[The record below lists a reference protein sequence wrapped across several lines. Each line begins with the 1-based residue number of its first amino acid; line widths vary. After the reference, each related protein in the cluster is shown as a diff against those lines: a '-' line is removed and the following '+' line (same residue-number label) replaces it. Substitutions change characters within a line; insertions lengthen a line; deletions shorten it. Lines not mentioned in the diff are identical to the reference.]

1 MNTRNHSRTSPTLA
15 FKLQAVAPGLQDFNH
30 DIPATATPSLVTNEP
45 RTAVSNSQI
54 AYFAHKTERQYCPVF
69 PCVPVGTS
77 TNQERPENG
86 YAAKKAGFFISAAAN
101 SQYPS
106 ADFDAAG
113 GQRAAGGPGADG
125 AGGGRADLGDVDCPG
140 APQADAPR
148 PTAALSPELIHALAQ
163 AYHHARRA
171 AELEDETPGFD
182 EDGEPLITDEDLEQ
196 AHADWINDGRG
207 FGA

>member
-1 MNTRNHSRTSPTLA
+1 MVAHSRTPPINPLSFRSRGVPPELRK
-15 FKLQAVAPGLQDFNH
+15 FKH
-30 DIPATATPSLVTNEP
+30 DIPETATPRLVTNEP
-45 RTAVSNSQI
+45 RTAISNSQS

-69 PCVPVGTS
+69 PCLAVDLS
-77 TNQERPENG
+77 RNQESPANG

-113 GQRAAGGPGADG
+113 GQRAAGGTGAGG
-125 AGGGRADLGDVDCPG
+125 AGGGRADLGDVDRPG
-140 APQADAPR
+140 TPQADAPR
-148 PTAALSPELIHALAQ
+148 STAALSPELIHALAM

-171 AELEDETPGFD
+171 WALEPDEPELD
-182 EDGEPLITDEDLEQ
+182 EDGEPIITEEDLEQ

>member
-1 MNTRNHSRTSPTLA
+1 MNARNHPGPLPTLA

-69 PCVPVGTS
+69 PCLVVDLS
-77 TNQERPENG
+77 RNQESPENG

-106 ADFDAAG
+106 TDFDAAG
-113 GQRAAGGPGADG
+113 GQRAAGGAGADG
-125 AGGGRADLGDVDCPG
+125 IGGGRADLGNVDCPG

-171 AELEDETPGFD
+171 WALEPDEPELD
-182 EDGEPLITDEDLEQ
+182 EDGEPIITEEDLEQ
-196 AHADWINDGRG
+196 AHADWIADGRG

>member
-1 MNTRNHSRTSPTLA
+1 MNARNHPGPLPKLP
-15 FKLQAVAPGLQDFNH
+15 FKLRVIPPELHKVNH

-45 RTAVSNSQI
+45 RTAISNSQI
-54 AYFAHKTERQYCPVF
+54 AYFAHKTERQYCSIF
-69 PCVPVGTS
+69 PCLPRDTS
-77 TNQERPENG
+77 RNQESPENG
-86 YAAKKAGFFISAAAN
+86 NAAKKAGFFISAAAN

-113 GQRAAGGPGADG
+113 GQRAAGGAG
-125 AGGGRADLGDVDCPG
+125 AGGAGGSRADLGNVDRPG
-140 APQADAPR
+140 APQADAPG

-171 AELEDETPGFD
+171 WALEPDEPELD
-182 EDGEPLITDEDLEQ
+182 EDGEPIITEEDLEQ
-196 AHADWINDGRG
+196 AHADWVNDGRG